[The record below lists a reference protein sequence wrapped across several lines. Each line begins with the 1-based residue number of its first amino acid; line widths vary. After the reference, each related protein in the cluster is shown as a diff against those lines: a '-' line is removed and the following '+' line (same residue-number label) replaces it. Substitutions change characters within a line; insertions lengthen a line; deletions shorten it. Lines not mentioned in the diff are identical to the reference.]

1 MKFLTIIFAI
11 LVCSALS
18 FDLSS
23 LFSRP
28 EPPVSVSEVDLTK
41 YSGTWYEIA
50 RLPLFFERHCYCST
64 ATYTADS
71 DGSFGIEN
79 SCRWKAPNGEL
90 QLSNSRAV
98 PTDSALDS
106 TKTTGNF
113 EIKYKSIPAFSFT
126 YKVIALDKDYQYA
139 MVGTDKKTNL
149 WILSKTNTMSDDVY
163 YKLVDHA
170 LAEGYDVSKILK
182 TYHGPE
188 CSEN

>member
-1 MKFLTIIFAI
+1 MRFLTIIFAVLI
-11 LVCSALS
+11 CSTLS

-23 LFSRP
+23 LFSRT
-28 EPPVSVSEVDLTK
+28 EPPVSASEVDLTK

-64 ATYTADS
+64 ATYTAQP
-71 DGSFGIEN
+71 DGSFDIEN

-98 PTDSALDS
+98 PTDSAIDG

-113 EIKYKSIPAFSFT
+113 EIKYSSVPFSFT
-126 YKVIALDKDYQYA
+126 YKVLALDKDYQYA
-139 MVGTDKKTNL
+139 MVGTSKKSHL
-149 WILSKTNTMSDDVY
+149 WILSKTKTMSDDVY
-163 YKLVDHA
+163 YKLVDQA
-170 LAEGYDVSKILK
+170 LAEGFDVSKILMS
-182 TYHGPE
+182 YHGPE